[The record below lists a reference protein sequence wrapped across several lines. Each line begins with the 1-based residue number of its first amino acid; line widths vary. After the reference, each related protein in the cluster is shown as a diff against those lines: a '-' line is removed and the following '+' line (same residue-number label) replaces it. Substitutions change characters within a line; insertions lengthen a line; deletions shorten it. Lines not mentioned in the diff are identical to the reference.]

1 MLFKEIENNPN
12 EETLFKKIQSYRFI
26 RKFSN
31 SPSQTKPQTQTSEIK
46 YIFQEEPD
54 FTKKKNLEIFLEE
67 KYSQFFED

>member
-12 EETLFKKIQSYRFI
+12 EETLFKKIQNYRFI

-54 FTKKKNLEIFLEE
+54 FTKKKI
-67 KYSQFFED
+67 